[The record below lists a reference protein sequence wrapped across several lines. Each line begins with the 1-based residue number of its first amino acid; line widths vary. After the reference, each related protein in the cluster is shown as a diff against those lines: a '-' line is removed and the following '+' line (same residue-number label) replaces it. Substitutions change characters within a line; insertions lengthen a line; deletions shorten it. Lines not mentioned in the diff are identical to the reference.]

1 MRNKRAFNIAGT
13 VGLLYAVF
21 ALISWDIWMG
31 DWHWAVR
38 LVFIYASLKAVVALG
53 EDGML

>member
-1 MRNKRAFNIAGT
+1 MRNEGVFNIAGT

-21 ALISWDIWMG
+21 ALISWDIWIG

-38 LVFIYASLKAVVALG
+38 LIFIYASLKAVVELG
-53 EDGML
+53 KDGMI